1 MAVKVTAKASE
12 SRYANSAIESAKM
25 PRSTEL
31 RALQRSWLIAIR
43 FRHPELFLTCIGRV
57 GTFRTESHAL
67 AFCWNATGKP
77 PADGEPVSSGTDLSR
92 G

>member
-1 MAVKVTAKASE
+1 MAVKVTAIASE
-12 SRYANSAIESAKM
+12 SRYANFAIESAKM

-31 RALQRSWLIAIR
+31 RALQPSWRIAIR
-43 FRHPELFLTCIGRV
+43 FRHRELFLTCIGRV

-77 PADGEPVSSGTDLSR
+77 PADGESVSSGTDLSR
-92 G
+92 E